1 MKRILS
7 IILALALLIGVMPF
21 AVFANGESY
30 VDSSFNIEYDT
41 SMAIATTRL
50 TGREV
55 SAMLRAAITSP
66 KGAYCYDE
74 GSWYV
79 YLVDYSPHTSIGYF
93 ENGDFKSLY
102 ASDDKLQAG
111 VDYYYWFN
119 IENQYPYVWDL
130 DNLPTVTV
138 NGAAVDKTEWRAGT
152 PDGDLDVY
160 IKAPLNETGSAVAKV
175 TVTPEITVVQRGT
188 TKQFTAKALGTS
200 DEVVWS
206 VSGNNKPETV
216 ISADGLLTVAS
227 NDASLE
233 IAVIATSKINPKI
246 NARVRVKLIN
256 EEVRIDS
263 VTVDPPSASVT
274 RGTSVMLTVTVTG
287 TDILDAAWKLEGS
300 EDDGT
305 TMSVSYDNTC
315 TVYVSSNETSEKLTV
330 TVSAVYDP
338 GKFAVAEIT
347 VLPALKIPSSF
358 NIEYKASDINF
369 TTDMTGR
376 QATAAFRNSITSQ
389 NGTGFSGEPG
399 WYVYFD
405 AYAAYTAVGYF
416 DGDGIF
422 RHLEESDERLN
433 TGTEYYLWFNVEDAD
448 GYEWDIENMP
458 DITVNGAAPDI
469 AKWNYKSYTGDINVY
484 VKVNVA
490 VGTGVVKGDFNK
502 DGKISVDD
510 ALSALRIA
518 AKLAA
523 ETPEAIAIGDIDGDG
538 KVGVNDALAI
548 LRVAAKLADASTLE

>member
-7 IILALALLIGVMPF
+7 VILALALLIGAAPL
-21 AVFANGESY
+21 AVFASDVSY
-30 VDSSFNIEYDT
+30 VAGSFNIEYDT
-41 SMAIATTRL
+41 SMVIATTRL

-79 YLVDYSPHTSIGYF
+79 YLVDYSSHTSIGYF
-93 ENGDFKSLY
+93 EDGDFKSLY
-102 ASDDKLQAG
+102 ASDDKLKAG
-111 VDYYYWFN
+111 VDYYFWFN

-138 NGAAVDKTEWRAGT
+138 NGAAVDRIEWRSVD

-175 TVTPEITVVQRGT
+175 TVDPEITVVQRGT

-216 ISADGLLTVAS
+216 ISEDGLLTVAS

-233 IAVIATSKINPKI
+233 IAVIATSKVNPAI

-274 RGTSVMLTVTVTG
+274 RGTSVVLAVTVTG
-287 TDILDAAWKLEGS
+287 TDILDAAWKLEGN

-305 TMSVSYDNTC
+305 NMSVSYDNTC
-315 TVYVSSNETSEKLTV
+315 TVYVGSNETSEKLFV

-338 GKFAVAEIT
+338 GKYAVAEIT
-347 VLPALKIPSSF
+347 VLPAIKIPSSF

-369 TTDMTGR
+369 TTDMTGSE
-376 QATAAFRNSITSQ
+376 ATAAFRGSITSQ

-405 AYAAYTAVGYF
+405 DYAAYTAVGYF
-416 DGDGIF
+416 DEGIF
-422 RHLEESDERLN
+422 RHLEESDGRLN

-448 GYEWDIENMP
+448 GYEWDIENTP

-469 AKWNYKSYTGDINVY
+469 VAWNYKSYTGDINVY

-490 VGTGVVKGDFNK
+490 PGTGAVKGDF
-502 DGKISVDD
+502 DGDKQITVAD
-510 ALSALRIA
+510 ALAALRIA
-518 AKLAA
+518 AKLVE
-523 ETPEAIAIGDIDGDG
+523 ETDDAVAIGDTDGDG
-538 KVGVNDALAI
+538 HVTVADALAI
-548 LRVAAKLADASTLE
+548 LRVAAKLADASSLG

>member
-1 MKRILS
+1 MKKLLS
-7 IILALALLIGVMPF
+7 IILALAMLIVATPL
-21 AVFANGESY
+21 AVFAGDFSY
-30 VDSSFNIEYDT
+30 VDSSFNVEYDT
-41 SMAIATTRL
+41 SMVIATTRL

-79 YLVDYSPHTSIGYF
+79 YLVDYSSHTSIGYF
-93 ENGDFKSLY
+93 EDGDFKSLY

-111 VDYYYWFN
+111 VDYYFWFN

-138 NGAAVDKTEWRAGT
+138 NGAAVDRIEWRSVD

-175 TVTPEITVVQRGT
+175 TVTPEIAVVQRGT

-216 ISADGLLTVAS
+216 ISEDGVLTVAS

-233 IAVIATSKINPKI
+233 IAVIATSKVNPKI

-263 VTVDPPSASVT
+263 VTVDPASVSVT
-274 RGTSVMLTVTVTG
+274 RGCSVVLTVTVTG

-315 TVYVSSNETSEKLTV
+315 TVYVGSNETSEKLFV

-338 GKFAVAEIT
+338 GKYAVAEIT
-347 VLPALKIPSSF
+347 VLPALKVPSSF
-358 NIEYKASDINF
+358 NIEYKASDLNF

-376 QATAAFRNSITSQ
+376 EATAAFRASITSP
-389 NGTGFSGEPG
+389 NGTSYSGEPG

-405 AYAAYTAVGYF
+405 NYAAYTAVGYF
-416 DGDGIF
+416 DEGIF
-422 RHLEESDERLN
+422 RHLEESDERLS

-458 DITVNGAAPDI
+458 VITVNGAAPDI
-469 AKWNYKSYTGDINVY
+469 AAWNYKGYTGDINVY
-484 VKVNVA
+484 VKVSVV
-490 VGTGVVKGDFNK
+490 VGTGVIKGDMDH
-502 DGKISVDD
+502 DGEITVAD
-510 ALSALRIA
+510 ALKALRIA
-518 AKLAA
+518 AKLVAPTEEDVA
-523 ETPEAIAIGDIDGDG
+523 LGDVDNDGEIT
-538 KVGVNDALAI
+538 VADALKI
-548 LRVAAKLADASTLE
+548 LRVAAKLADQSSLG